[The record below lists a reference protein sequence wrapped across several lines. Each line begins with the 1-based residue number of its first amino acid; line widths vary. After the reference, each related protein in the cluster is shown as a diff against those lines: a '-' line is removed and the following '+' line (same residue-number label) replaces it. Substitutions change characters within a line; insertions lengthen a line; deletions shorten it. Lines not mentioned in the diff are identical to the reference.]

1 MSNPFE
7 VSDTAENTSNTL
19 PPGTRPPSATV
30 FGILNLVFGVLGVC
44 GSIFTLG
51 LLVAF
56 SIPDVSAELLQMEG
70 MEQFQDGTYRAVLMG
85 QTVVGIVLVGI
96 LIGSGIGL
104 LKFQPW
110 GRKLANWYAIP
121 QIFMVVVG
129 SAASFM
135 FVVLPALDRASGPA
149 EEAGAYFGMVGGVV
163 GLLFGLL
170 YPVLLLIF
178 MNRKKFKDMIGA

>member
-7 VSDTAENTSNTL
+7 VSDAAESATNTL

-30 FGILNLVFGVLGVC
+30 FGILNLAFGVFGVC
-44 GSIFTLG
+44 GSIFTIG
-51 LLVAF
+51 LLVAL
-56 SIPDVSAELLQMEG
+56 SIPDFSAELLQADG
-70 MEQFQDGTYRAVLMG
+70 MEQFQNATYRAVLMG
-85 QTVVGIVLVGI
+85 QTVVGIVLIGI

-110 GRKLANWYAIP
+110 GRTLANWYAIP

-129 SAASFM
+129 SVASLM
-135 FVVLPALDRASGPA
+135 FVVLPAFERADSPA
-149 EEAGAYFGMVGGVV
+149 DEMGAYFGMVGGVF
-163 GLLFGLL
+163 GALFGLL